1 MTIVETI
8 GSLDTRWL
16 LAVLLL
22 AIDIWSIGLI
32 FRARASRRET
42 VLWTCVVLLVPVFGC
57 IFWYALGP
65 KPGPRMSDRQSTGT

>member
-1 MTIVETI
+1 MTIVEMI
-8 GSLDTRWL
+8 RSLDTRWL

-32 FRARASRRET
+32 FRARAGRRET
-42 VLWTCVVLLVPVFGC
+42 ALWTFVVLLVPVFGC

-65 KPGPRMSDRQSTGT
+65 KPGPGLSDGGAAQT